1 MATAASQKLMTAEEF
16 LTADLGD
23 EVFEL
28 VRGEV
33 ISLPPAM
40 PNHGLICATIAYLL
54 VDYGRRSGVGY
65 VFTNDSAVVTERDPD
80 TVRGPDLSFY
90 REDRWP
96 RAQVGESL
104 PPVAPT
110 LVVEV
115 YSPGN
120 RRGQVLQKVDE
131 YLQAGIPL
139 VWVVYPK
146 NRTVAIYRAL
156 DEPPAVLQASQCIEG
171 LPELPGFTRL
181 VADLF
186 G

>member
-1 MATAASQKLMTAEEF
+1 MATATPPKLLTAEEF

-23 EVFEL
+23 GVFEL

-33 ISLPPAM
+33 ISLPPAR
-40 PNHGLICATIAYLL
+40 PNHGLICATIAYILT
-54 VDYGRRSGVGY
+54 DFGRRTGIGY
-65 VFTNDSAVVTERDPD
+65 VMTNDSAVVTERDPD

-96 RAQVGESL
+96 RSQVGESL
-104 PPVAPT
+104 PPVSPA

-131 YLQAGIPL
+131 YLQVGIPL

-146 NRTVAIYRAL
+146 NRTLSIYRAL
-156 DEPPAVLQASQCIEG
+156 DEPPVVLQASDCIEG
-171 LPELPGFTRL
+171 LEDFPGFSCL
-181 VADLF
+181 VADFF